1 MKSKKRETTKTP
13 LMNAL
18 NNKRKRAKSSN
29 KLENLFTNKMN
40 YLK

>member
-18 NNKRKRAKSSN
+18 NNKKKRAKSLNMKAKKAS
-29 KLENLFTNKMN
+29 K
-40 YLK
+40 